1 MGGWGILQK
10 DIIHVAVRLGWSEFI
25 DFPHLWVMPRW
36 LKYLLSFFAILMLIA
51 IACLQPVDRTPY
63 HEERYYKQMLAR
75 IDSLYEG
82 RRSLAKSDTLL
93 IGWSK
98 VNITPNKVMPLAG
111 FGGRKPKTYASIRD
125 SIYVRTVVFSDGEQ
139 RAAYVTADLLI
150 MPPEV
155 TQHLKRTLKD
165 IGWNIQSVFLSATH
179 SHSSIG
185 GWAPGLVGDLFAGEY
200 DPEVPKKLAEQ
211 IINGIQKAQEN
222 AAPGY
227 ISYNDLQ
234 VPELVKNRLAK
245 EKGIIDPNLKVIG
258 LLSGDRSAYLTSYS
272 AHATCLS
279 RHTYEVSGDF
289 PGKFVTSLEKEDAI
303 DFALYTAGPVGS
315 MGPRTVER
323 EDEYDEVIDF
333 SNKLMEYVK
342 LLELLG
348 PTYVADIGL
357 DFWRV
362 PLEIRP
368 PMAKISKNIALRP
381 WLFHFF
387 FGEYPIE
394 LSFLQLGNTI
404 FIGLPGDF
412 SGELA
417 VPLYESA
424 REKGLNIVINSFN
437 GGYIGY
443 IIKDQWYDLSKYEA
457 RTMSWYGPDNGAYI
471 SKVIEKIIEKI
482 TVEE

>member
-1 MGGWGILQK
+1 
-10 DIIHVAVRLGWSEFI
+10 
-25 DFPHLWVMPRW
+25 MPRW
-36 LKYLLSFFAILMLIA
+36 LKYILSSFVVLLLIA
-51 IACLQPVDRTPY
+51 SVCLQPVDRTPFR
-63 HEERYYKQMLAR
+63 EEAYYARMMDR
-75 IDSLYEG
+75 IDSLFEG
-82 RRSLAKSDTLL
+82 RGPLAKSDTFL

-98 VNITPNKVMPLAG
+98 VNITPNEVSPLAG
-111 FGGRKPKTYASIRD
+111 FGGRKPKTYNSIRD
-125 SIYVRTVVFSDGEQ
+125 SIYVRTVVFDDGKQ
-139 RAAYVTADLLI
+139 QVAYVTADLLI

-155 TQHLKRTLKD
+155 TQHLNKILPD
-165 IGWNIQSVFLSATH
+165 FGWDLQRVFLTATH

-200 DPEVPKKLAEQ
+200 DPEVPKSLAEN
-211 IINGIQKAQEN
+211 IVKGIRKAQEN
-222 AAPGY
+222 IAPGY
-227 ISYNDLQ
+227 FSYNDLQ

-245 EKGIIDPNLKVIG
+245 DQGKIDPYFKVIG
-258 LLSGDRSAYLTSYS
+258 LLSGDHSAYLTSYS

-279 RHTYEVSGDF
+279 RHTHEVSGDF
-289 PGKFVTSLEKEDAI
+289 PGRLVMNLEKQVSI
-303 DFALYTAGPVGS
+303 DFALYTAGAVGS
-315 MGPRTVER
+315 MGPRTIEVQ
-323 EDEYDEVIDF
+323 DEYDEVIDF
-333 SNKLMEYVK
+333 GEKLTEYVK
-342 LLELLG
+342 LLEVLG
-348 PTYVADIGL
+348 PTYVADVSI
-357 DFWRV
+357 DFWRI

-368 PMAKISKNIALRP
+368 PMAKISRNIALRP
-381 WLFHFF
+381 WLFHYF

-417 VPLYESA
+417 LPLYESA

-443 IIKDQWYDLSKYEA
+443 IIKDQWYDLSRYEA

-471 SKVIEKIIEKI
+471 SNVIEKIIEKI

>member
-1 MGGWGILQK
+1 M
-10 DIIHVAVRLGWSEFI
+10 S
-25 DFPHLWVMPRW
+25 RW
-36 LKYLLSFFAILMLIA
+36 LKYLLYFFATLLLIA
-51 IACLQPVDRTPY
+51 ILCLQPVDRTPY
-63 HEERYYKQMLAR
+63 QEEAYYKKMMAR
-75 IDSLYEG
+75 IDSLYKD
-82 RRSLAKSDTLL
+82 RVPPVKSDTLL

-98 VNITPNKVMPLAG
+98 VNITPRETTPLAG
-111 FGGRKPKTYASIRD
+111 FGGRDPKTYASIRD
-125 SIYVRTVVFSDGEQ
+125 SIYIRTVVFDDGK
-139 RAAYVTADLLI
+139 RRVAYVTADLLI

-155 TQHLKRTLKD
+155 TRHLKKALPE
-165 IGWNIQSVFLSATH
+165 IGWNMQRVFLSATH

-185 GWAPGLVGDLFAGEY
+185 GWAPGLVGDLFTGEY
-200 DPEVPKKLAEQ
+200 NPEVPKKLATG
-211 IINGIQKAQEN
+211 IISGIQTAQEN
-222 AAPGY
+222 LAAGY
-227 ISYNDLQ
+227 LSYNDLQ

-245 EKGIIDPNLKVIG
+245 EEGTIDPNFKIIG

-279 RHTYEVSGDF
+279 RHTHEVSGDF
-289 PGKFVTSLEKEDAI
+289 PGRLVANLEEQETI
-303 DFALYTAGPVGS
+303 DFALYTAGAVGS
-315 MGPRTVER
+315 MGPRTIEV

-333 SNKLMEYVK
+333 SEKLTGYVK
-342 LLELLG
+342 MLELLG
-348 PTYVADIGL
+348 PDYVADVGI
-357 DFWRV
+357 DFWRI

-368 PMAKISKNIALRP
+368 PMAKISRNIALRP

-417 VPLYESA
+417 LPLYESA